1 MAASEYHYR
10 TELISGVISKQVE
23 LRLTLAIS
31 DFSTVK
37 QAIEK
42 LGGRLSC
49 RRPYDENSRS
59 EFPIMVQNF
68 SNHGKNNIMSTPLL
82 QMIGFL
88 LILKHQSI
96 NTK

>member
-10 TELISGVISKQVE
+10 TELISRVICKQVE

-42 LGGRLSC
+42 LGGRL
-49 RRPYDENSRS
+49 D
-59 EFPIMVQNF
+59 IMV
-68 SNHGKNNIMSTPLL
+68 NNAGIQRRNPCEKFLIEDFCTP
-82 QMIGFL
+82 QVM
-88 LILKHQSI
+88 
-96 NTK
+96 